1 MNLSA
6 QKSPGDI
13 VTEILM
19 SRTAF
24 NGSFLIVEGDE
35 DSRFFNGR
43 VAKNECEIVTAGAK
57 LTVERSIDRL
67 DAQNF
72 RGALGVCDDD
82 CASLNGNQATSP
94 NLIVT
99 EYRDLDAW
107 LIQSPALERLL
118 SVYGDGP
125 SINAYESKNGPIRD
139 NLIRIALP
147 FGRLRWLSIKNGLLI
162 SFDSLKLPRFVKSQ
176 WAFSPD
182 ELFDV
187 AAQQINTTTS
197 SLRALTDA
205 LPQVDPWLVCQGHDL
220 MHLLVQGLRDG
231 TLGTKNP
238 GSYHIGSVLRA
249 ALDDSHW
256 LASRLVT
263 DIRQWEAR
271 NTPYRV
277 LP

>member
-1 MNLSA
+1 MSLS
-6 QKSPGDI
+6 QYKSSGDI
-13 VTEILM
+13 VSEILM
-19 SRTAF
+19 SRTGF
-24 NGSFLIVEGDE
+24 NGSFLVVEGDE
-35 DSRFFNGR
+35 DSRFFKGR
-43 VAKNECEIVTAGAK
+43 VAKNECEIVIAGGKAV
-57 LTVERSIDRL
+57 VEGSIQRL
-67 DAQNF
+67 DSQQF

-82 CASLNGNQATSP
+82 CASFNGFQSVSP
-94 NLIVT
+94 NLIAT
-99 EYRDLDAW
+99 ECRDLDTW
-107 LIQSPALERLL
+107 LIRSPALERLL
-118 SVYGDGP
+118 AVYGDKTT
-125 SINAYESKNGPIRD
+125 IEAFETKNGSVRD

-162 SFDSLKLPRFVKSQ
+162 SFDSLKLPRFLKSQ

-187 AAQQINTTTS
+187 AAQQINTTAS
-197 SLRALTDA
+197 SLRDLTDA

-231 TLGTKNP
+231 TLGTTNP

-256 LASRLVT
+256 RASRLAV
-263 DIRQWEAR
+263 DIRQWESR